1 MVLVPVALSI
11 IFLLLYLQFRRTSTA
26 LMVFSGLLLA
36 AAGGFI
42 LIWAYGQPWFLDVHP
57 FDIDVRRLFQVG
69 DTRMTVAVWVGFLA
83 LFGVATDN
91 GVIVATYL
99 MQRFRGDP
107 PTTLAGVHQRVIEA
121 GSRRVR
127 PCLMTTATTMLAL
140 LPVVT
145 SPGRGSD
152 LMVPMALP
160 TVGGIGLGLLTLLTV
175 PVLYSLA
182 EETRLHARQRAQ
194 ARAESAPR

>member
-1 MVLVPVALSI
+1 
-11 IFLLLYLQFRRTSTA
+11 
-26 LMVFSGLLLA
+26 LMVFSGMALA

-42 LIWAYGQPWFLDVHP
+42 LIWLYGKPWFLDIAP
-57 FDIDVRRLFQVG
+57 YNIDARALLQVG
-69 DTRMTVAVWVGFLA
+69 ETRMTVAVWVGFLA

-99 MQRFRGDP
+99 TQSFRDVKEL
-107 PTTLAGVHQRVIEA
+107 TVAEIRERVIQA
-121 GSRRVR
+121 GHRRVR
-127 PCLMTTATTMLAL
+127 PCLMTTATTLLAL

-160 TVGGIGLGLLTLLTV
+160 TVGGVSFTLITLLTV
-175 PVLYSLA
+175 PVLFSMARELEVWRA
-182 EETRLHARQRAQ
+182 ALSRGGEERT
-194 ARAESAPR
+194 P